1 MANPEEQVIE
11 ALQRLGVP
19 YELLTIDPEFSD
31 TAAFCEKYGYPLEQ
45 TCNTIIVTSKRGP
58 KKYAACVVLA
68 HTKLDVNQQAKNL
81 LATSKASFA
90 TADETTALTGMQ
102 VGGVT
107 PFALPAELPLY
118 VDAQVMQPEW
128 VILGGGG
135 RALKIKLTPEV
146 FNQFGAQV
154 VPGLASSR

>member
-1 MANPEEQVIE
+1 MTNSEEKVID

-45 TCNTIIVTSKRGP
+45 TCNTIVVTSKRGP

-68 HTKLDVNQQAKNL
+68 QTKLDVNQRAKSL
-81 LATSKASFA
+81 LETAKASFA
-90 TADETTALTGMQ
+90 TADETIALTGMQ

-107 PFALPAELPLY
+107 PFALPAALPLY
-118 VDAQVMQPEW
+118 VDEQVMRAPW

-135 RALKIKLTPEV
+135 RGLKIKITPAV
-146 FNQFGAQV
+146 FNHLGAQV
-154 VPGLASSR
+154 VSGLAASR